1 MRELELAK
9 FAVYAVIVFMVAY
22 TFYRIGYDNGYFN
35 AVKEYLGNL
44 ERRKYKNW
52 TKCMEKYAEKQK
64 ESDDGKNRSCSG
76 DIRDDRIRGDRS
88 QQEPAG
94 QDSVH

>member
-1 MRELELAK
+1 MLELAK

-22 TFYRIGYDNGYFN
+22 TFYRIGYDSGYFN

-64 ESDDGKNRSCSG
+64 ETDDGKNRSCSG
-76 DIRDDRIRGDRS
+76 DGRDDRIRGDRS

-94 QDSVH
+94 QDSVR